1 MFSASCCDYYDS
13 YTVSFT
19 SSESTMHV
27 NCQRVHV
34 MCVEMH
40 LSQCYLQ
47 LYMPGSCSRNIGVK
61 VLDSDHVIWAMQQ
74 YMSGV

>member
-27 NCQRVHV
+27 NCQYVQV
-34 MCVEMH
+34 LCDEMH
-40 LSQCYLQ
+40 LRQCEPPAFHARQVL
-47 LYMPGSCSRNIGVK
+47 LYQGPTT
-61 VLDSDHVIWAMQQ
+61 
-74 YMSGV
+74 